1 MIGFLRLLQQEEARM
16 LLKDLLLALL
26 PSLLLLFLVKWLFF
40 NATVSNKKLP
50 PSPSRLPVLGNFLQL
65 GLVPQRNLWSMAPK
79 HGPFMLLHFGSVP
92 TLVLSSAGAAREV
105 MKVQDIMF
113 CDRPESSVGRRM
125 LYDRKDIS
133 AASYGEYWRQL
144 KSIFVLQLGSNKR
157 VQKREEETGMNKIK
171 EMSVSSLPVDLSE
184 LFLTLNNDISCA
196 FSFRDFIPWLGWVD
210 RITGLDARLDRVSKQ
225 LDEFLQ
231 NVVQEHLHLGESNI
245 QTEHKEDFVDI
256 LLRIQ
261 KETTHGI
268 SIDNDSVKAILLKE
282 IEVLG
287 CRTDITDKDFEKMQ
301 YLKAVIKETL
311 CLHPPVPLLIPRS
324 AREDVKVNG
333 YDIAARIMVIT
344 NAWAIGRDPETWDE
358 PEEFLPKRFLNFSI
372 DIKGRD
378 F

>member
-157 VQKREEETGMNKIK
+157 VQKREEETGLMMNKIK

-184 LFLTLNNDISCA
+184 LFLTLNNDISCRSAFGRKYSEGGKGREFIKLLREFLELLGA

-268 SIDNDSVKAILLKE
+268 SIDNDSVKAILL
-282 IEVLG
+282 VRFPFSL
-287 CRTDITDKDFEKMQ
+287 RFNLS
-301 YLKAVIKETL
+301 LKKKFV
-311 CLHPPVPLLIPRS
+311 S
-324 AREDVKVNG
+324 N
-333 YDIAARIMVIT
+333 
-344 NAWAIGRDPETWDE
+344 
-358 PEEFLPKRFLNFSI
+358 
-372 DIKGRD
+372 
-378 F
+378 